1 MVGSSIHRKLIED
14 NYLNILTKKR
24 SKLDLTNQKEVD
36 TYFKNTNPEYVFLAA
51 AIVGGIDANR
61 SFPADFI
68 YKNLMIQNN
77 IIEASRKYKVKK
89 ILFLGSSCIYPK
101 MAPQPMRE
109 EYLLSGPLEETNIWY
124 AVAKIAGIKLVQ
136 AYNKQHNLDSIC
148 AMPTNLFGPN
158 DNYDLKTSH
167 VLPALLRKFH
177 EAKINNKKNV
187 EIWGTG
193 KPRREFLYVEDLSDA
208 LIFLMK
214 NDVAMSEADIFNI
227 GYGSDITIKE
237 LAKIIADVVNYK
249 GNIFFNENMPDGT
262 KRKLLD
268 SSKINKLGWKPKF
281 TFEEAVKLTYRDFL
295 KNYNF

>member
-1 MVGSSIHRKLIED
+1 MVGSSIHRKLIND
-14 NYLNILTKKR
+14 GYDNILIKNR
-24 SKLDLTNQKEVD
+24 SELDLTSQKEVD
-36 TYFKNTNPEYVFLAA
+36 LYFKNVNPEYVFLAA

-68 YKNLMIQNN
+68 YKNLMMQNN

-101 MAPQPMRE
+101 MAPQPMKE

-136 AYNKQHNLDSIC
+136 AYNKQYKLDSIC
-148 AMPTNLFGPN
+148 AMPTNLYGPN

-177 EAKINNKKNV
+177 EAKITKKRKV
-187 EIWGTG
+187 EVWGTG
-193 KPRREFLYVEDLSDA
+193 KPKREFLYVEDLSDA

-214 NDVAMSEADIFNI
+214 NDKAMSGAEIYNI
-227 GYGSDITIKE
+227 GYGSDLTIKE
-237 LAKIIADVVNYK
+237 LAEIIADIVNYK
-249 GNIFFNENMPDGT
+249 GNIIFNKNMPDGT
-262 KRKLLD
+262 KRKFLD
-268 SSKINKLGWKPKF
+268 SSKINKLGWKPKY
-281 TFEEAVKLTYRDFL
+281 TFEEAIKLTYEDFL
-295 KNYNF
+295 RNYSF